1 MACNTM
7 TPTTPNNPTPVASM
21 HRAVQA
27 SASLPLDTKATVAVV
42 IVNHNG
48 GDKLLKTL
56 LAIAE
61 QPHRVE
67 QVIVVDS
74 ASTDASPDRAA
85 ECFPQANVIKLQE
98 NVGPC
103 VTRNT
108 GVARCKAQFVLL
120 LDSDVY
126 VKPDTIQQMLDA
138 QRETR
143 AAVVCPRIILLP
155 EGDQIQCEGATN
167 HFLGTSGMRHGW
179 MNVDEVEPKRAKVD
193 GAISAALLV
202 DRAFYEKAGGFDPVL
217 YFYYE
222 DLEFGLRVQ
231 MLGGQIVCEPNAVVL
246 HDRGTGT
253 AGLSFRGKGSYPRR
267 RMFLQLR
274 NRLMLVFIY
283 YRLRT
288 LLVLSPALLLYEGV
302 SLGAAVAKRTGG
314 AWFSAWAGVFALR
327 GEISKRRKRIQRER
341 VINDRDIYSGGPVP
355 LAPGFVKG
363 GAMAGV
369 IGLLNMVF
377 GLYWTIARRLIG

>member
-1 MACNTM
+1 MNVSTD
-7 TPTTPNNPTPVASM
+7 PTRQEGSHALTGYAS
-21 HRAVQA
+21 R
-27 SASLPLDTKATVAVV
+27 LPIDPSATVAVV

-48 GDKLLKTL
+48 GEKLLKTL
-56 LAIAE
+56 EAIGQ

-74 ASTDASPDRAA
+74 ASDDGSPDDAA
-85 ECFPQANVIKLQE
+85 AHYPQANVIKLE
-98 NVGPC
+98 DNVGPC

-108 GVARCKAQFVLL
+108 GVQACNASMVLL

-126 VKPDTIQQMLDA
+126 IQPDTIAALLTA
-138 QRETR
+138 QEETG

-179 MNVDEVEPKRAKVD
+179 MLVDEIEPVRAVVP
-193 GAISAALLV
+193 GAISAALLI
-202 DRAFYEKAGGFDPVL
+202 DRAFYQKAGGFDAIL

-222 DLEFGLRVQ
+222 DLEFSLRVRA
-231 MLGGQIVCEPNAVVL
+231 LGGEIVCEPAAVVL

-253 AGLSFRGKGSYPRR
+253 VGLSFRGKGSYPRR

-274 NRLMLVFIY
+274 NRLMLVLIY

-288 LLVLSPALLLYEGV
+288 LILLAPALLLYEFV
-302 SLGAAVAKRTGG
+302 SLAAAIAKHTGSEWFR
-314 AWFSAWAGVFALR
+314 AWLGIVGLR
-327 GEISKRRKRIQRER
+327 KEIRERRRRIQKQR
-341 VINDRDIYSGGPVP
+341 VTPDRAIFSGGPVP
-355 LAPGFVKG
+355 LAPGFVSG
-363 GAMAGV
+363 GLMGKAIGV
-369 IGLLNMVF
+369 LNLIFNTYWKLVRRAIG
-377 GLYWTIARRLIG
+377 